1 MTVKLM
7 TLKNII
13 EETKEQNIIVY
24 NVKTGYR
31 FKIPNI
37 KKFQD
42 TQHFEPKYFGILGT
56 GPNKNEFGGRYIEIY
71 GWYKLNWVLEQ
82 AYTPNPGNRLVC
94 YDHLGQKYAS
104 KIEMATAYGITKSTL
119 QNRLKSGWKLKEALC
134 YNHILSIGE
143 QKVLNVLQGKE
154 VYFFHNKTVKTIFT
168 ELGIKK
174 EYNFFVELF
183 QLELSKQGINYTK
196 ANISRM
202 RPDFAIVKDE
212 TIHSFIEYD
221 GEQHFKFV
229 DLFFKT
235 LEYFLKRCDADKVK
249 TDFAE
254 LSGIPLLRI
263 RYDQID
269 KIEIMLDDLLT
280 NPTKYLTQHNTF
292 LTEEE
297 YWKPLK
303 KESEKLGL
311 EELSSSF

>member
-1 MTVKLM
+1 M
-7 TLKNII
+7 
-13 EETKEQNIIVY
+13 
-24 NVKTGYR
+24 
-31 FKIPNI
+31 
-37 KKFQD
+37 
-42 TQHFEPKYFGILGT
+42 
-56 GPNKNEFGGRYIEIY
+56 
-71 GWYKLNWVLEQ
+71 
-82 AYTPNPGNRLVC
+82 
-94 YDHLGQKYAS
+94 
-104 KIEMATAYGITKSTL
+104 
-119 QNRLKSGWKLKEALC
+119 
-134 YNHILSIGE
+134 
-143 QKVLNVLQGKE
+143 
-154 VYFFHNKTVKTIFT
+154 
-168 ELGIKK
+168 
-174 EYNFFVELF
+174 
-183 QLELSKQGINYTK
+183 ELSKQGINYTK